1 MIVTISGYVESIK
14 NVRQFKNTHLVEFI
28 VRQEGTNRQHYYI
41 LRAVSTGESDAFK
54 IESIIGYP
62 ITAECYLNGR
72 KSDGDKGPYYSNDLQ
87 IKTLR
92 TNV

>member
-1 MIVTISGYVESIK
+1 MIVTITGTVECIK

-28 VRQEGTNRQHYYI
+28 VTQEGVQRQHHYM
-41 LRAVSTGESDAFK
+41 LRAVSTGETDAFK

-62 ITAECYLNGR
+62 IVAECYLNGR
-72 KSDGDKGPYYSNDLQ
+72 KSESDKGHYYSNDLQ
-87 IKTLR
+87 LKTLR